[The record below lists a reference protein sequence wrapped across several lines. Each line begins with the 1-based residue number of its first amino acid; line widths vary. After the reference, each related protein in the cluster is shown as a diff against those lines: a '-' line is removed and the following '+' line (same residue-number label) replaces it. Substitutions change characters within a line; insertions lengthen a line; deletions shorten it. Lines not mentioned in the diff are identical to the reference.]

1 MKTKLF
7 LILLLTVSL
16 FSCNKKK
23 EIFDYTIIP
32 VKSGDKWGYV
42 DATGNEVI
50 QPRFDQAYD
59 FDQRLALVELD
70 EKWGYVDRQG
80 RIY

>member
-1 MKTKLF
+1 MRT
-7 LILLLTVSL
+7 
-16 FSCNKKK
+16 
-23 EIFDYTIIP
+23 
-32 VKSGDKWGYV
+32 GDKWGYV
-42 DATGNEVI
+42 DAAGNEVI

-59 FDQRLALVELD
+59 FDQQLAPVELD